1 MKQVRSSRQVPRH
14 VIESWHCHEEATIDH
29 LVRLLTEPNSSYGNA
44 HSAFTATGLPIEDQ
58 IRKAWRPES
67 LGLAMF

>member
-1 MKQVRSSRQVPRH
+1 
-14 VIESWHCHEEATIDH
+14 
-29 LVRLLTEPNSSYGNA
+29 LTEPNSRYGIA
-44 HSAFTATGLPIEDQ
+44 HSAFTPTGLPIEDQ

>member
-1 MKQVRSSRQVPRH
+1 MKQVRSSRQVPLH
-14 VIESWHCHEEATIDH
+14 VIESWHYHEEATIDH
-29 LVRLLTEPNSSYGNA
+29 LVRLLTEPDSRFSNV
-44 HSAFTATGLPIEDQ
+44 HSAFTPTGLAIEDQ